1 MRFWSISTQSVTKAS
16 CPTAWRNSSMLLKV
30 QWLDMDATF
39 YAVWM
44 GVSWSRKARLSTLPL
59 ALRGKGVVER
69 VMDSG
74 TL

>member
-16 CPTAWRNSSMLLKV
+16 WPTAWRSSSKLLKV
-30 QWLDMDATF
+30 QWLDMVASF
-39 YAVWM
+39 YAVLGWM
-44 GVSWSRKARLSTLPL
+44 SWSRKARLSSLPL
-59 ALRGKGVVER
+59 ALRGKGVVDK